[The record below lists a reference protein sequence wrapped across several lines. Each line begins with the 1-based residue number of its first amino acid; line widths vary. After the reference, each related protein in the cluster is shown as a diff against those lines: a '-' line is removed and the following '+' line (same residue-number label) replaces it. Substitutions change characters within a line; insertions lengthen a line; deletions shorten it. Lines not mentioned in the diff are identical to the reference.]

1 MIISRVYGELYT
13 VFSMV
18 LIDGMHTGKSV
29 QPKYRSTLL
38 RWMVTI
44 PFSMRPR
51 KPSVPSN

>member
-13 VFSMV
+13 VFSMAP
-18 LIDGMHTGKSV
+18 IDGMHTGKSV